1 MCARV
6 SIVVYRGRAAD
17 RGFRTRGGGLP
28 QMMTWFCAQHVAE
41 YFVYLFITLM
51 TYSSNRRTELTLLQL
66 RSKFGANASDA

>member
-1 MCARV
+1 
-6 SIVVYRGRAAD
+6 
-17 RGFRTRGGGLP
+17 
-28 QMMTWFCAQHVAE
+28 MMTWFCAQHVAE